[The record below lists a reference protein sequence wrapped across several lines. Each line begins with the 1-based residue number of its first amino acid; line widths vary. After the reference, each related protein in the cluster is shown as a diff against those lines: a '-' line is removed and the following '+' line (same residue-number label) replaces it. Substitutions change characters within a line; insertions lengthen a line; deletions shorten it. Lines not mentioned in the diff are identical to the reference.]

1 MYLNSRDERR
11 PLLNNEELLQE
22 YEGLLDYLF
31 DYALNEEYG
40 IDDFDI
46 MAEALPEPS
55 LEQGHQQIALI
66 MDWIDAREEASPDE
80 VSIVGMMRKLKLG
93 RKEKL
98 LFWLLL
104 LPQLSVSCYHGYR
117 KYLQL
122 RNESKYR
129 SNRNYF
135 GRIMRKDAQ

>member
-11 PLLNNEELLQE
+11 PFLNNEELLQE

-55 LEQGHQQIALI
+55 LEQEHQQIALI

-104 LPQLSVSCYHGYR
+104 LLI
-117 KYLQL
+117 
-122 RNESKYR
+122 
-129 SNRNYF
+129 F
-135 GRIMRKDAQ
+135 T